1 MKELGISE
9 KTQVLFII
17 FISLGIYYPVI
28 YAEILSIDD
37 FPLINYLINV
47 QHVNLKSLFFP
58 EEVGSYYRPL
68 LYLTFLFDGKFFG
81 AHQSFMHLHNLLIHT
96 SSAILVFFLSR
107 EALKFFNI
115 HIHEYFPF
123 FVSLMFTLHPI
134 NAEPVCWISGRTDL
148 LAGFFVF
155 LSLVIILKKGFKS
168 YTWTTVASFFYLL
181 GLLSKEVAIGMV
193 PVVVFIILSKKEDFH
208 IRNKLF
214 LLFIFIMVTL
224 FYFYMRSGFDLAHDS
239 GLKNIAHISK
249 RDVPILIQL
258 RGVMKAMGFYFKKVF
273 IPYPLSFA
281 ITEISTYVYL
291 PVGIM
296 VTLLGMVLIVRR
308 ISFVSFWV
316 LFIISFYLPA
326 VPLVLAKITW
336 TPLAERYL
344 YVSSLGAS
352 ILTVLVIS
360 KVFKEKVYM
369 VLIVMLLVVF
379 GITTYNRVHVWQT
392 NLSLFEDTVKK
403 NPNFAPIRNEY
414 AVALF
419 KKGRKEEAMRQ
430 LSIAIK
436 LAKGTPYILPEL
448 NKAILEG
455 QSRDELKVLKES
467 LGRKDIK
474 PRLKVQL
481 LERIISIYQKKLISK
496 EEVIDRKQRQEIYEN
511 LISYY
516 TELYR
521 LTQKGF
527 YQYRLGQLYLTLGDK
542 RRALESFKEAI
553 RSSPNEYFSPAA
565 RKLINHLQL
574 EIEREKIH

>member
-1 MKELGISE
+1 
-9 KTQVLFII
+9 
-17 FISLGIYYPVI
+17 
-28 YAEILSIDD
+28 
-37 FPLINYLINV
+37 
-47 QHVNLKSLFFP
+47 
-58 EEVGSYYRPL
+58 
-68 LYLTFLFDGKFFG
+68 
-81 AHQSFMHLHNLLIHT
+81 
-96 SSAILVFFLSR
+96 
-107 EALKFFNI
+107 
-115 HIHEYFPF
+115 
-123 FVSLMFTLHPI
+123 
-134 NAEPVCWISGRTDL
+134 
-148 LAGFFVF
+148 
-155 LSLVIILKKGFKS
+155 
-168 YTWTTVASFFYLL
+168 
-181 GLLSKEVAIGMV
+181 
-193 PVVVFIILSKKEDFH
+193 
-208 IRNKLF
+208 
-214 LLFIFIMVTL
+214 
-224 FYFYMRSGFDLAHDS
+224 
-239 GLKNIAHISK
+239 
-249 RDVPILIQL
+249 
-258 RGVMKAMGFYFKKVF
+258 
-273 IPYPLSFA
+273 
-281 ITEISTYVYL
+281 
-291 PVGIM
+291 
-296 VTLLGMVLIVRR
+296 
-308 ISFVSFWV
+308 
-316 LFIISFYLPA
+316 
-326 VPLVLAKITW
+326 
-336 TPLAERYL
+336 
-344 YVSSLGAS
+344 
-352 ILTVLVIS
+352 
-360 KVFKEKVYM
+360 
-369 VLIVMLLVVF
+369 MLLVVF